1 MSHLNGKI
9 ALVTGTAGEFG
20 LGRVIAVRLA
30 KEGADVVEKPYNLEA
45 IKKAQPTDSAA
56 IAAALAEIKD
66 FDTILGKFSFN
77 AVGDAVYDPVVLIVK
92 NGKFEV
98 FE

>member
-1 MSHLNGKI
+1 MPNPPIQTRS
-9 ALVTGTAGEFG
+9 
-20 LGRVIAVRLA
+20 
-30 KEGADVVEKPYNLEA
+30 AD
-45 IKKAQPTDSAA
+45 
-56 IAAALAEIKD
+56 ALANITD

-92 NGKFEV
+92 NGEFQV